1 MEKFPKAPPGGGGGE
16 GAALPFRND
25 LRPSKKMPKNDT
37 YGKDPALK
45 IIRGECAKLK
55 AIFEVLLHLYLKC
68 KSARTLISQQ
78 NGVM

>member
-1 MEKFPKAPPGGGGGE
+1 MEKFPKAPPGGG
-16 GAALPFRND
+16 AKAPLC
-25 LRPSKKMPKNDT
+25 PSGMTSVPPKNCQKNDT

-55 AIFEVLLHLYLKC
+55 AIFEVLLHLFLKC